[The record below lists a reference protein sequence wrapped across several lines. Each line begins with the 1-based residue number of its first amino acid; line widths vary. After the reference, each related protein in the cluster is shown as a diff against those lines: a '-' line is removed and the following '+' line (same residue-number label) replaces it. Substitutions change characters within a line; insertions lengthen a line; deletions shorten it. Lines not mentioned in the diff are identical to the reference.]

1 MARQGSGN
9 QAAMM
14 DHGLPDH
21 GLSRRK
27 NRNECCP
34 VEQAAGHRRDPP
46 VAPTV
51 VMRESLARLD

>member
-1 MARQGSGN
+1 
-9 QAAMM
+9 MM

-27 NRNECCP
+27 NRNECRP
-34 VEQAAGHRRDPP
+34 VEQAARHRRDPP

-51 VMRESLARLD
+51 VMRESLAWLD